1 MRIQGR
7 NYKMKYAVR
16 YASRGGN
23 TRAVADVIANK
34 LNIKAKRI
42 SEPLEEEVEV
52 LFLGAGVWFASV
64 TKDMKEYLAALDSG
78 KIKQIVAFSTSGHL
92 ESAIKKITAAAKEKG
107 IKVNEKSFDL
117 HMNMQGLTFF
127 APAGG
132 DLTKE
137 QVRQVEN
144 FVDEVVSKL

>member
-1 MRIQGR
+1 
-7 NYKMKYAVR
+7 MKYAVR

-23 TRAVADVIANK
+23 TRAVADEIAK
-34 LNIKAKRI
+34 KIDVKAERI
-42 SEPLEEEVEV
+42 SEPLEEEVDV

-64 TKDMKEYLAALDSG
+64 TKDMKEYLVALDSG

-92 ESAIKKITAAAKEKG
+92 ESAIKKITAAAKDKG
-107 IKVNEKSFDL
+107 IKVNEESFDL
-117 HMNMQGLTFF
+117 HLNMQGMTFF

-137 QVRQVEN
+137 QINEVDA
-144 FVDEVVSKL
+144 FVDKVLATL

>member
-1 MRIQGR
+1 
-7 NYKMKYAVR
+7 MKYAVR

-23 TRAVADVIANK
+23 TRAVADEIAK
-34 LNIKAKRI
+34 KIDVKADRI
-42 SEPLEEEVEV
+42 SEPLEEEVDV

-92 ESAIKKITAAAKEKG
+92 ESAIKKITAAAKDKG
-107 IKVNEKSFDL
+107 IKVNEESFDL
-117 HMNMQGLTFF
+117 HLNMQGMTFF

-137 QVRQVEN
+137 QINEVDA
-144 FVDEVVSKL
+144 FVDKVLAKL

>member
-1 MRIQGR
+1 
-7 NYKMKYAVR
+7 MKYAVR

-23 TRAVADVIANK
+23 TRAVANEIAKKIDV
-34 LNIKAKRI
+34 KAERI
-42 SEPLEEEVEV
+42 SEPLEEEVDV

-92 ESAIKKITAAAKEKG
+92 ESAIKKITAAAKDKG
-107 IKVNEKSFDL
+107 IKVNEESFDL
-117 HMNMQGLTFF
+117 HLNMQGMTFF

-137 QVRQVEN
+137 QINEVDA
-144 FVDEVVSKL
+144 FVDKVLAKL

>member
-1 MRIQGR
+1 
-7 NYKMKYAVR
+7 MKYAVR
-16 YASRGGN
+16 YASRGN
-23 TRAVADVIANK
+23 TRAVADEIAK
-34 LNIKAKRI
+34 KIDVKAERI
-42 SEPLEEEVEV
+42 SEPLEEEVDV

-92 ESAIKKITAAAKEKG
+92 ESAIKKITAAAKDKG
-107 IKVNEKSFDL
+107 IKVHEESFDL
-117 HMNMQGLTFF
+117 HLNMQGMTFF

-137 QVRQVEN
+137 QINEVDA
-144 FVDEVVSKL
+144 FVDKVLAKL

>member
-1 MRIQGR
+1 MI
-7 NYKMKYAVR
+7 KMKYAVR

-23 TRAVADVIANK
+23 TRAVADEIAK
-34 LNIKAKRI
+34 KIDVKAERI
-42 SEPLEEEVEV
+42 SEPLEEEVDV

-92 ESAIKKITAAAKEKG
+92 ESAIKKITAAAKDKG
-107 IKVNEKSFDL
+107 IKVNEESFDL
-117 HMNMQGLTFF
+117 HLNMQGMTFF

-137 QVRQVEN
+137 QINEVDA
-144 FVDEVVSKL
+144 FVDKVLAKL

>member
-1 MRIQGR
+1 MQ
-7 NYKMKYAVR
+7 YAVR

-23 TRAVADVIANK
+23 TRAVADEIAK
-34 LNIKAKRI
+34 KIDVKAERI
-42 SEPLEEEVEV
+42 SEPLEEEVDV

-92 ESAIKKITAAAKEKG
+92 ESAIKKITAAAKDKG
-107 IKVNEKSFDL
+107 IKVNEESFDL
-117 HMNMQGLTFF
+117 HLNMQGMTFF

-137 QVRQVEN
+137 QINEVDA
-144 FVDEVVSKL
+144 FVDKVLAKL

>member
-1 MRIQGR
+1 
-7 NYKMKYAVR
+7 MKYAVR

-23 TRAVADVIANK
+23 TRAVADEIAK
-34 LNIKAKRI
+34 KIDVKAERI
-42 SEPLEEEVEV
+42 SEPLEEEVDV

-92 ESAIKKITAAAKEKG
+92 ESAIKKITAAAKDKG
-107 IKVNEKSFDL
+107 IKVNEESFDL
-117 HMNMQGLTFF
+117 HLNLQCMTFF

-137 QVRQVEN
+137 QINEVDA
-144 FVDEVVSKL
+144 FVDKVLAKL

>member
-1 MRIQGR
+1 MT
-7 NYKMKYAVR
+7 YAVR

-23 TRAVADVIANK
+23 TRAVADEIAK
-34 LNIKAKRI
+34 KIDVKAERI
-42 SEPLEEEVEV
+42 SEPLEEEVDV

-92 ESAIKKITAAAKEKG
+92 ESAIKKITAAAKDKG
-107 IKVNEKSFDL
+107 IKVNEESFDL
-117 HMNMQGLTFF
+117 HLNMQGMTFF

-137 QVRQVEN
+137 QINEVDA
-144 FVDEVVSKL
+144 FVDKVLAKL

>member
-1 MRIQGR
+1 
-7 NYKMKYAVR
+7 MKYAVR

-23 TRAVADVIANK
+23 TRAVADKIAK
-34 LNIKAKRI
+34 KIDVKAERI
-42 SEPLEEEVEV
+42 SEPLEEEVDV

-92 ESAIKKITAAAKEKG
+92 ESAIKKITAAAKDKG
-107 IKVNEKSFDL
+107 IKVNEESFDL
-117 HMNMQGLTFF
+117 HLNMQGMTFF

-132 DLTKE
+132 DLIKE
-137 QVRQVEN
+137 QINEVDA
-144 FVDEVVSKL
+144 FVDKVLAKL

>member
-1 MRIQGR
+1 
-7 NYKMKYAVR
+7 MKYAVR

-23 TRAVADVIANK
+23 TRAVADEIAK
-34 LNIKAKRI
+34 KIDVKAERI
-42 SEPLEEEVEV
+42 SEPLEEEVDV

-92 ESAIKKITAAAKEKG
+92 GSAIKKITAAAKDKG
-107 IKVNEKSFDL
+107 IKVNEESFDL
-117 HMNMQGLTFF
+117 HLNMQGMTFF

-137 QVRQVEN
+137 QINEVDA
-144 FVDEVVSKL
+144 FVDKVLAKL

>member
-1 MRIQGR
+1 
-7 NYKMKYAVR
+7 MKYAVR

-23 TRAVADVIANK
+23 TRAVADEIAK
-34 LNIKAKRI
+34 KIGVKAERI
-42 SEPLEEEVEV
+42 SELLEEEVDV

-92 ESAIKKITAAAKEKG
+92 ESAIKKITAAAKDKG
-107 IKVNEKSFDL
+107 IKVNEESFDL
-117 HMNMQGLTFF
+117 HLNMQGMTFF

-137 QVRQVEN
+137 QINEVDA
-144 FVDEVVSKL
+144 FVDKVLAKL

>member
-1 MRIQGR
+1 
-7 NYKMKYAVR
+7 MKYAVR

-23 TRAVADVIANK
+23 TRAVADEIAK
-34 LNIKAKRI
+34 KIDVKAERI
-42 SEPLEEEVEV
+42 SEPLEEEVDV

-92 ESAIKKITAAAKEKG
+92 ESAIKKITAAAKDKG
-107 IKVNEKSFDL
+107 IKVNEESFDL
-117 HMNMQGLTFF
+117 HLNMQGMTFF

-137 QVRQVEN
+137 QINEVDA
-144 FVDEVVSKL
+144 FVDKVLAKL

>member
-1 MRIQGR
+1 
-7 NYKMKYAVR
+7 MKYAVR

-23 TRAVADVIANK
+23 TRAVADEIAK
-34 LNIKAKRI
+34 KIGVKAERI
-42 SEPLEEEVEV
+42 SEPLEEEVDV

-92 ESAIKKITAAAKEKG
+92 ESAIKKITAAAKDKG
-107 IKVNEKSFDL
+107 IKVNEESFDL
-117 HMNMQGLTFF
+117 HLNMQGMTFF

-137 QVRQVEN
+137 QINEVDA
-144 FVDEVVSKL
+144 FVDKVFAKL

>member
-1 MRIQGR
+1 
-7 NYKMKYAVR
+7 MKYAVR

-23 TRAVADVIANK
+23 TRAVADEIAK
-34 LNIKAKRI
+34 KIDVKAERI
-42 SEPLEEEVEV
+42 SEPLEEEVDV
-52 LFLGAGVWFASV
+52 LFLGSGVWFASV

-92 ESAIKKITAAAKEKG
+92 ESAIKKITAAAKDKG
-107 IKVNEKSFDL
+107 IKVNEESFDL
-117 HMNMQGLTFF
+117 HLNMQGMTFF

-137 QVRQVEN
+137 QINEVDA
-144 FVDEVVSKL
+144 FVDKVLTKL

>member
-1 MRIQGR
+1 
-7 NYKMKYAVR
+7 MKYAVR

-23 TRAVADVIANK
+23 TRAVADEIAK
-34 LNIKAKRI
+34 KIDVKAERI
-42 SEPLEEEVEV
+42 SEPLEEEVDV

-78 KIKQIVAFSTSGHL
+78 KIKQIVAFSTLGHL
-92 ESAIKKITAAAKEKG
+92 ESAIKKITAAAKDKG
-107 IKVNEKSFDL
+107 IKVNEESFDL
-117 HMNMQGLTFF
+117 HLNMQGMTFF

-137 QVRQVEN
+137 QINEVDA
-144 FVDEVVSKL
+144 FVDKVLAKL